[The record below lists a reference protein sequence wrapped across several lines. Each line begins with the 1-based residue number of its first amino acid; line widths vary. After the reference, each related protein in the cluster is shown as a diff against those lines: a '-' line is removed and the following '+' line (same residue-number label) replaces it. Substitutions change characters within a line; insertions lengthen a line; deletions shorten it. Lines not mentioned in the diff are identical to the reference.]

1 MVFPVRV
8 LLLCVLVEKKSQQQ
22 TCQPDSCTADS
33 VIELLEL
40 STGFGML
47 ENACK
52 INVQIDAAY

>member
-8 LLLCVLVEKKSQQQ
+8 LLLCVLVEKREQR

-33 VIELLEL
+33 VIYLLEL
-40 STGFGML
+40 SAGFGML

-52 INVQIDAAY
+52 INAQIDAAY